1 MRNVLMS
8 HSSVG
13 ISWLFSSA
21 NYALDYIFSMN
32 NGGSTKEIVTE
43 WLDCHKKKN
52 EMKCS
57 QQIHCGERGI
67 L

>member
-1 MRNVLMS
+1 MS

-32 NGGSTKEIVTE
+32 NGGSTKRNCSIKSYKIMQNV
-43 WLDCHKKKN
+43 KYN
-52 EMKCS
+52 EKS
-57 QQIHCGERGI
+57 IT
-67 L
+67 LFN